1 MTRFVLDASVAVKW
15 VLPAKDEP
23 FAEKAL
29 GLLDL
34 WRSAQ
39 VRLLVPD
46 LFWAETGAVLW
57 KAARRGRISTEAAN
71 SALGDLVAEKF
82 PAIASGLLIKDALEI
97 ASRNG
102 RSVYDSL
109 YVALAVRAEADL
121 ITADERLVNALG
133 SRFPVRWLGGWLGP

>member
-1 MTRFVLDASVAVKW
+1 LTRLVLDASVAVKW

-23 FAEKAL
+23 FAEQAL

-34 WRSAQ
+34 WRRAQ

-57 KAARRGRISTEAAN
+57 KAARRGRISPETAT

-82 PAIASGLLIKDALEI
+82 PEVASGLLIQNALAI
-97 ASRNG
+97 ALGNG

-109 YVALAVRAEADL
+109 YVALAVRAKADL

-133 SRFPVRWLGGWLGP
+133 SRFPVRWLGGWQGI

>member
-1 MTRFVLDASVAVKW
+1 LTRLVLDASVALKW
-15 VLPAKDEP
+15 VLPADDEP
-23 FAEKAL
+23 LTEQAL

-34 WRSAQ
+34 WRRAQ

-46 LFWAETGAVLW
+46 LFWAEIGAVLW
-57 KAARRGRISTEAAN
+57 KAATRGRISKETATNA
-71 SALGDLVAEKF
+71 SGDLVAEKF

-109 YVALAVRAEADL
+109 YVALAVRARADL
-121 ITADERLVNALG
+121 ITADERLVNAIG
-133 SRFPVRWLGGWLGP
+133 SRFPVRWLGGWPVG